1 MGGRRREV
9 APKGGETGSDLPSD
23 TLTSCPRACPVADGP
38 EGDPGVDRAVGLL
51 TCGADGL
58 LGSAVRLLVYLA
70 LTTGLG
76 QTVGMVAGTQG
87 PVAATAHTRALGRGW
102 ESCASPPRL
111 RGGLSS
117 HQAGCLAQWCTAGR
131 FSVGLLHGEEGR
143 HQVTLQHGI
152 VGAFGFCAEWVREAD
167 IWIVCVSTGSGLWL
181 MLLPDQIFCDGRGYI
196 RHLEGTVPPAT
207 SAGLATSQH
216 VR

>member
-23 TLTSCPRACPVADGP
+23 TPTSCPRACPVADGP

-87 PVAATAHTRALGRGW
+87 PVAATAHTHALGRGW
-102 ESCASPPRL
+102 ESCASPPWGSQL
-111 RGGLSS
+111 PSGGLSGPMV
-117 HQAGCLAQWCTAGR
+117 HGR
-131 FSVGLLHGEEGR
+131 EVLGGASSRGRRSSPGYPAAWDCGSLRFLCRVGSRGR
-143 HQVTLQHGI
+143 YLDSL
-152 VGAFGFCAEWVREAD
+152 C
-167 IWIVCVSTGSGLWL
+167 
-181 MLLPDQIFCDGRGYI
+181 
-196 RHLEGTVPPAT
+196 
-207 SAGLATSQH
+207 
-216 VR
+216 